1 MSGQASRID
10 APLDELLPDLW
21 DDKHAATLDAPNLL
35 LYRSNLLGSDLRI
48 TNFGGGNTSAKL
60 DEKDPL
66 TGEPVRV
73 LWVKG
78 SGGDIGSM
86 KLDGFST
93 LYLDKLLSLRSV
105 YRGLAHEDEMVALF
119 NHCTFNLNPRATSID
134 TPLHGFVPHA
144 HVDHVHAD
152 AVIAIAASENAEALT
167 RKIFGGELGFL
178 PWQRPGFDLGLK
190 LGAMAESNPKLKG
203 VVLGGHGLFTWG
215 PTSKD
220 CYETTLAMINK
231 ASAWLAANARGKAFG
246 GAVVEA
252 LPPAERRAVAAALM
266 PSIRKHIS
274 AGERKIGHFS
284 DAPEV
289 LEFVNARDLKPLA
302 ALGTSCPDHF
312 LRTKIRPL
320 VLPFDPAA
328 RNLKTVVDSLDQS
341 LAGYRADYAAYYE
354 RSKGPNSPAMRDPN
368 AVIYLVPGVG
378 MLSFARDKATARIA
392 SEFYVNA
399 INVMRGASSVS
410 RYVGLAEQEAFDIEY
425 WLLEEAKL
433 QRMPRPKPLAGRVA
447 LVTGGAGGIGQAIAQ
462 RLMADGACVVLAD
475 IDRASLDRA
484 VAEFGKLF
492 GKDAV
497 AGVVGDVTDETATEA
512 AFRDAVIGYGGVDIV
527 VANAGIASA
536 APFEDTSLELW
547 NRNIAILAT
556 GYFLSAR
563 AGYRIMKDQGLGG
576 SIVFIASKNALAA
589 SPGASAYC
597 TAKAA
602 EVHLARCLA
611 LEGAPH
617 GIRANTVNP
626 DAVLRGSKIWQG
638 EWRAQRAASN
648 KVDESELEEVYR
660 QRSLLKRSV
669 YPEDIAEA
677 VYYFASDLSAKS
689 TGNILNVD
697 AGNAVSFTR

>member
-1 MSGQASRID
+1 MSGQASRIG
-10 APLDELLPDLW
+10 APLDAPLPDLW
-21 DDKHAATLDAPNLL
+21 DNKHAATLDGPNLL

-93 LYLDKLLSLRSV
+93 LYLDKLLTLRSV

-134 TPLHGFVPHA
+134 TPLHGFVPHP

-190 LGAMAESNPKLKG
+190 LGAMAESNPELKG

-215 PTSKD
+215 PTSKE

-231 ASAWLAANARGKAFG
+231 ASAWLAANGRGKAFG

-252 LPPAERRAVAAALM
+252 LPRAERRAVAAALM
-266 PSIRKHIS
+266 PAIRKGIS
-274 AGERKIGHFS
+274 TGERKIGHFS

-354 RSKGPNSPAMRDPN
+354 RSKRPSSPAMRDPN

-399 INVMRGASSVS
+399 INVMRGASRVS

-433 QRMPRPKPLAGRVA
+433 QRMPKPKALAGRVA

-484 VAEFGKLF
+484 VADFGKRF

-497 AGVVGDVTDETATEA
+497 AGVVGDVTDEAATES
-512 AFRDAVIGYGGVDIV
+512 AFRDAVIGYGGIDIV

-611 LEGAPH
+611 LEGAPY